1 MFSRIASTSAF
12 TSASV
17 TQGSASGVPPAEAQL
32 NRFISGSF
40 AAICF
45 KLFCLRIQCHDNAIV
60 TIIAVRSNGTER
72 KGPTGP
78 EQGTAFVA

>member
-45 KLFCLRIQCHDNAIV
+45 KLFCLRTQCHDNAIV
-60 TIIAVRSNGTER
+60 TLRFAATER